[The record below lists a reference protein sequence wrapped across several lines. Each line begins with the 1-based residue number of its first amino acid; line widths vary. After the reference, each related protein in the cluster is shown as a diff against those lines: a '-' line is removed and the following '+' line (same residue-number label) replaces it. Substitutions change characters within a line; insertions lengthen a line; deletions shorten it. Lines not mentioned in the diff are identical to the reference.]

1 MAEKKTSV
9 KYKFGQ
15 KELDMGKYIKNL
27 GSNVQSYLEDRRK
40 HGWTD
45 NQVQEFST
53 AYNRYIDAFK
63 QSMESNDNR
72 FSTDDL
78 GNIIDSQGKF
88 NNIDND
94 GHFYFQFWN
103 FKDEDLVIHKGD
115 VIGQAIFQKYLLTD
129 DDGAEGERVGGFG
142 STDKK

>member
-45 NQVQEFST
+45 DQVQEFST
-53 AYNRYIDAFK
+53 AYNRYMDAFK
-63 QSMESNDNR
+63 
-72 FSTDDL
+72 
-78 GNIIDSQGKF
+78 
-88 NNIDND
+88 
-94 GHFYFQFWN
+94 
-103 FKDEDLVIHKGD
+103 
-115 VIGQAIFQKYLLTD
+115 
-129 DDGAEGERVGGFG
+129 
-142 STDKK
+142 